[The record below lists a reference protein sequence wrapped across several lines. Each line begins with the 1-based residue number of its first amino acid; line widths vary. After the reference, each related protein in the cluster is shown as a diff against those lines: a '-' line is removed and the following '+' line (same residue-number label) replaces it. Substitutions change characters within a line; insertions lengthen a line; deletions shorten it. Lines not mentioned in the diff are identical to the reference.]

1 MPLSTRERFVLR
13 IEELVTRKTCGK
25 LVMELKTAVA
35 IVHRE
40 MFPSLST
47 ETASAVLLDMFKEH
61 KNSDKIYE
69 KHNIR

>member
-1 MPLSTRERFVLR
+1 MPLTTKERFVLR

-25 LVMELKTAVA
+25 LVIDLKTAVA
-35 IVHRE
+35 IIHRE

-47 ETASAVLLDMFKEH
+47 ETARAVLLDMFKEH
-61 KNSDKIYE
+61 ENSDEFYN